1 MLKYFLFICFFY
13 LSTQCAAQFCSGN
26 YCYEEI
32 DTKQGL
38 SNNIVLSLLQDSEG
52 YLWIGTYNGLCMY
65 NGTKFTKM
73 QNVLGES
80 DQNVVNAIETIFEDK
95 RKNIW
100 IGTRYGLV
108 SRYTKK
114 EKRFYIYPNTINAA
128 ITGFFQDKK
137 GTIWVT
143 NDKGMIGSIT
153 GDKINFYPITVD
165 ENILSVAEKTDD
177 MLIIVCA
184 VKSYVFSKL
193 NRTAAIIRYN
203 GEKAYNYNSA
213 IATRDADVF
222 TVNQKGCNLINIKEN
237 TIKTIIPTPSF
248 FRSPSHQKIALG
260 NNTIYY
266 TDGVIMGEYTLQG
279 KHIST
284 FSINE
289 LGHKNNTEINT
300 MISDKSGIIWL
311 GTNSGLLK
319 IDKYKYQFDK
329 YMSNGISKYITHDYV
344 RSIYTDK
351 QGNLWIGMRN
361 GAVNKLC
368 YNRSNNQYDFSGS
381 YRLHYCN
388 KNLSEYTVNCFLQLR
403 NGKLLVGGQQGVS
416 CLKHNSNIF
425 TKYLPD
431 SINTRIVEVWSLYE
445 DAYGNIWIGCN
456 NLGLFIYNP
465 RLKRVYHYMNNPSDK
480 NTIAG
485 NSVWNI
491 YESKNGHIWLGTSNG
506 LCFPQQFCGVQN
518 LNFKQ
523 CLLNDTKP
531 IQVWSISE
539 DRDSNLWIGTTGN
552 GLYSVS
558 LRTNKINHFNNLVN
572 NVVASVFFDKKE
584 TIWVSTVNGLYHYD
598 KKINLLNSFGEQDG
612 LQSSDFNFKAYSVAA
627 NNKVF
632 LGTKSGIV
640 SFSPDSIKT
649 RNYNH
654 IPVYITSLKISG
666 VDSSCAISRHSII
679 NLSYKQNFINI
690 GFAIVDFTKPETHTY
705 RYKLEGFQKK
715 WTYTTADQ
723 PYANYTNIPPGKYKF
738 LLEGSVNGN
747 DWNSQSQ
754 FLFIDIHPALW
765 QRPIF
770 WLVLCIT
777 IVTAVSLFVYKR
789 IKHIIK
795 KEREKNKIQ
804 LEIVTLELNALQAQM
819 NPHFIFNTLNA
830 IQHYIINHD
839 DIAANNY
846 LSRFAK
852 LMRLFLESSKNKY
865 TNLQAEIELNEL
877 YISLERLRFEDKFD
891 YSVTIDH
898 KINVNG
904 IRIPSMLIQPF
915 IENAIK
921 HGLIYKQTKG
931 ILKLSFFISDDQ
943 EYILCEID
951 DNGIGREKSKQL
963 HNKNEKYNA
972 HASRGMQLIRERVDA
987 YNFIEKRKIGI
998 EVIDKHYPEEG
1009 TLIKLKIPVS

>member
-1 MLKYFLFICFFY
+1 MLKYFLFLCFFSV
-13 LSTQCAAQFCSGN
+13 STQCAAQFCTSN
-26 YCYEEI
+26 YSYEKI
-32 DTKQGL
+32 DTRQGL
-38 SNNIVLSLLQDSEG
+38 SHNIVLSLLQDSEG
-52 YLWIGTYNGLCMY
+52 LLWIGTYNGLCMY
-65 NGTKFTKM
+65 NGTKLTRM

-80 DQNVVNAIETIFEDK
+80 DQNVVNAIESIFEDK
-95 RKNIW
+95 EKNIW

-114 EKRFYIYPNTINAA
+114 ELRFYVYPNIINTA

-143 NDKGMIGSIT
+143 NDKGMIGCIT
-153 GDKINFYPITVD
+153 KDKINFYPIAVD
-165 ENILSVAEKTDD
+165 ENILSMVEKNDD
-177 MLIIVCA
+177 SLILVCA
-184 VKSYVFSKL
+184 VKSYAFSKL
-193 NRTAAIIRYN
+193 NKTASIMHYN
-203 GEKAYNYNSA
+203 GESPYDYNSA
-213 IATRDADVF
+213 IATRGADIF
-222 TVNQKGCNLINIKEN
+222 TINQKGCNLINIKEN
-237 TIKTIIPTPSF
+237 TLKTIIPTPSF
-248 FRSPSHQKIALG
+248 FRSPSHQKIALS
-260 NNTIYY
+260 NSIIYY
-266 TDGVIMGEYTLQG
+266 TDGVIMSAYTLQG
-279 KHIST
+279 KHISS

-289 LGHKNNTEINT
+289 LDQKNNTDINT
-300 MISDKSGIIWL
+300 MLSDNSGIVWL
-311 GTNSGLLK
+311 GTNNGLLK

-329 YMSNGISKYITHDYV
+329 YASNGISKYITHDYV

-368 YNRSNNQYDFSGS
+368 YNRLNNQYRFSGS
-381 YRLHYCN
+381 YLLHYCN

-416 CLKHNSNIF
+416 CLKINSNIF

-431 SINTRIVEVWSLYE
+431 SISTRIDEVWCLYE
-445 DAYGNIWIGCN
+445 DANGNIWIGCN

-465 RLKRVYHYMNNPSDK
+465 MSKRVYHYIHSSDK
-480 NTIAG
+480 NTITG
-485 NSVWNI
+485 NSIWNI
-491 YESKNGHIWLGTSNG
+491 YESKNGYIWLGTSNG
-506 LCFPQQFCGVQN
+506 LCFTQQPCKVQN
-518 LNFKQ
+518 LSFKQ
-523 CLLNDTKP
+523 CILKDTKP
-531 IQVWSISE
+531 IQVWSIVE

-558 LRTNKINHFNNLVN
+558 LNTSKINHFNNLVN
-572 NVVASVFFDKKE
+572 NVVASVFFDKKG

-598 KKINLLNSFGEQDG
+598 KQINLIDRFGEQDG
-612 LQSSDFNFKAYSVAA
+612 LQSSDFNFKAYSIAA
-627 NNKVF
+627 NDKVF

-640 SFSPDSIKT
+640 SFSPDSIKV
-649 RNYNH
+649 RNYNSV
-654 IPVYITSLKISG
+654 PVYITSLKISG
-666 VDSSCAISRHSII
+666 VDSSRAISQHNSI
-679 NLSYKQNFINI
+679 NLSYKQNTINI
-690 GFAIVDFTKPETHTY
+690 GFTIVDFSKPETHTY

-715 WTYTTADQ
+715 WTYTSADQ

-747 DWNSQSQ
+747 DWNAQSQ

-770 WLVLCIT
+770 WFALGIAT
-777 IVTAVSLFVYKR
+777 VTAVSIFVYNR
-789 IKHIIK
+789 IKYIVK

-804 LEIVTLELNALQAQM
+804 LEIATLELNALQAQM

-839 DIAANNY
+839 EIAANNY
-846 LSRFAK
+846 LSRFAR

-865 TNLQAEIELNEL
+865 TYLQAEIELNKL

-891 YSVTIDH
+891 YSVSIDH
-898 KINVNG
+898 KINVNS
-904 IRIPSMLIQPF
+904 IKIPSMLIQPF

-921 HGLIYKQTKG
+921 HGLVYKQTKG
-931 ILKLSFFISDDQ
+931 ALKLSFFISDDQ

-951 DNGIGREKSKQL
+951 DNGIGRENSKQL
-963 HNKNEKYNA
+963 HNKNKKNNTYT
-972 HASRGMQLIRERVDA
+972 SRGMQLIRERVDA
-987 YNFIEKRKIGI
+987 YNFIEKRKIKI
-998 EVIDKHYPEEG
+998 DIIDKHYPEEG